1 MEQEMNFKEM
11 VDSVKLNKRQKSSV
25 GFYAKP
31 IIPRLTSDFRP
42 PVYSSVDINT

>member
-1 MEQEMNFKEM
+1 MEQEMHFKEM

-42 PVYSSVDINT
+42 PIFTLV